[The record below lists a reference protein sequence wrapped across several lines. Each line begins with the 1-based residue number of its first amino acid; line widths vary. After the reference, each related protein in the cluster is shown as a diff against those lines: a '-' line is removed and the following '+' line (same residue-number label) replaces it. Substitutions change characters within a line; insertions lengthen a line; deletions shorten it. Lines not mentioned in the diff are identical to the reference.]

1 MGALANFTE
10 HKQEADALKRA
21 REAIATVHDPEIPVL
36 SLDDLGVIRRVAL
49 STEGVIEVDI
59 TPTYSGCPAMRAMEL
74 DLMTA
79 LEMAGFSKPSIKTVL
94 SPAWST
100 DLMTATG
107 RQKLA
112 EYGIAPPPA
121 RAARRALFGDDEA
134 VACPQCKST
143 NTKKLSEFGST
154 ACKSLW
160 RCNACLEPFD
170 AFKCI

>member
-1 MGALANFTE
+1 MSALVNFTE

-21 REAIATVHDPEIPVL
+21 RAAIATVHDPEIPVL
-36 SLDDLGVIRRVAL
+36 SLDDLGVIRRMAIGP
-49 STEGVIEVDI
+49 EGIVEVDI

-74 DLMTA
+74 DLMIA
-79 LEMAGFSKPSIKTVL
+79 LEMAGFSKPKIKTVL

-100 DLMTATG
+100 DLMTAAG
-107 RQKLA
+107 RSKLA

-121 RAARRALFGDDEA
+121 HASRRALLGDDEA

-143 NTKKLSEFGST
+143 DTKKLSEFGST